1 MPVNY
6 DIIDNEVKTMNIP
19 NRLTVLR
26 VLLIPFMVIL
36 YYLDK
41 AFGDPLVLNGY
52 SIAIGSLF
60 IVASLTDFLD
70 GFLARRW
77 QIITV
82 FGKFLDPLAD
92 KLLVMF
98 ALLMLQDIG
107 VIPMWIVL
115 VILTREFIVT
125 GIRLIAVDGGNVIAA
140 SNLGKYKTASTMV
153 ALILLLFH
161 VPALNLTVVTMDFGL
176 IILYIATVLTIVSG
190 LEYIIKNQHTFKD
203 SSK

>member
-1 MPVNY
+1 
-6 DIIDNEVKTMNIP
+6 MNIP

>member
-1 MPVNY
+1 
-6 DIIDNEVKTMNIP
+6 MNIP

-161 VPALNLTVVTMDFGL
+161 VPALNLTVVTMDLGL